1 MATGKLGP
9 FMAQDL
15 RAQGRSWSRVAFS
28 GSSWRIA
35 VLVAAAAIGVASQAE
50 ATIYWP
56 QSDGGFSQP
65 APESIAPAR
74 KRKVR
79 HHSEDRSEG
88 RSHRA
93 RRGQQKEI
101 EAKQS
106 KDVVAKPHGPLLIA
120 ISINKQNM
128 RIYDANGFFAETPI
142 STGMR
147 GHPTPMGVFS
157 VIAKEKLHHS
167 NIYSGAP
174 MPYMQ
179 RITWS
184 GIAIHAG
191 VLPGYPASHGCI
203 RMPPAFALKMYGWTT
218 MGARVVIT
226 PDEMVPSSFSHPLL
240 VAQKIVPQPLAAD
253 EPKADAAPAAK
264 ADRASN
270 LVTTKPA
277 ASEANLELRSTVG
290 HGDGSKSLTEAVLN
304 PTPLRDQ
311 TRTADASASP
321 TTKSPVTMSDATAS
335 GDHLRAREQPAART
349 DAARADSAPSTT
361 ENAVAVKS
369 GEASNADAVS
379 RVAKSEPAKSEAES
393 ATAERAEIAS
403 ANDKAVDAKSSDAK
417 SYDAK
422 SLDTKSSDAASA
434 EIKSADTDK
443 AGNKPDQTGVAV
455 PASDD
460 SAKTGTAAR
469 ESMKAAA
476 TVAEAK
482 ADDVKIAATKV
493 DAPKPAAKPD
503 DSVKAASNITSV
515 PDQKKDQ
522 GRLPDTDKAPG
533 AKPDAPKR
541 TGQIAVFVSRK
552 DSKLYVRQN
561 FAPLFDVPVTIAP
574 SDRPLGTHVF
584 TAEVDKADTN
594 VLRWSVVSLPMP
606 TRNAERRDDDER
618 ASRRRKVAAAAEVR
632 ALAPEPDSPAEALD
646 RLTIPANVRARITEA
661 LSTGSSIIVSDQ
673 GITGGETGEGTDFIV
688 SLR

>member
-1 MATGKLGP
+1 
-9 FMAQDL
+9 
-15 RAQGRSWSRVAFS
+15 
-28 GSSWRIA
+28 
-35 VLVAAAAIGVASQAE
+35 
-50 ATIYWP
+50 
-56 QSDGGFSQP
+56 
-65 APESIAPAR
+65 
-74 KRKVR
+74 
-79 HHSEDRSEG
+79 
-88 RSHRA
+88 
-93 RRGQQKEI
+93 
-101 EAKQS
+101 
-106 KDVVAKPHGPLLIA
+106 
-120 ISINKQNM
+120 M
-128 RIYDANGFFAETPI
+128 RIYDANGFFAETPV

-191 VLPGYPASHGCI
+191 VLPGHPASHGCI

-226 PDEMVPSSFSHPLL
+226 PDEMAPSSFSHPLL

-253 EPKADAAPAAK
+253 EPKTDAGPAAK
-264 ADRASN
+264 ADKASN

-277 ASEANLELRSTVG
+277 ASGASLELRSTVG
-290 HGDGSKSLTEAVLN
+290 HGDGPKSLAEAVLS

-311 TRTADASASP
+311 TRTADASVSP

-335 GDHLRAREQPAART
+335 GDHLPAREHAV
-349 DAARADSAPSTT
+349 ARADSARANSAPSTS

-369 GEASNADAVS
+369 GEASNA
-379 RVAKSEPAKSEAES
+379 EAES

-403 ANDKAVDAKSSDAK
+403 ADDKAVDVKSSDAK
-417 SYDAK
+417 S
-422 SLDTKSSDAASA
+422 SQAAS
-434 EIKSADTDK
+434 
-443 AGNKPDQTGVAV
+443 GVAV
-455 PASDD
+455 EASDD
-460 SAKTGTAAR
+460 AAKTEAAAR
-469 ESMKAAA
+469 ESVKAEA

-482 ADDVKIAATKV
+482 ADDVKTAATKV
-493 DAPKPAAKPD
+493 DAPKPAAKPE
-503 DSVKAASNITSV
+503 DSVKAATDVTSV
-515 PDQKKDQ
+515 ADQKKDQ
-522 GRLPDTDKAPG
+522 GRLPGADRAPG
-533 AKPDAPKR
+533 AKPDPPKR

-561 FAPLFDVPVTIAP
+561 FAPLFDVPVTIAA

-584 TAEVDKADTN
+584 TAEVDKRDTN

-618 ASRRRKVAAAAEVR
+618 ASRRRKVAAAAEVK

-646 RLTIPANVRARITEA
+646 RLTIPADAKARIVEA

-673 GITGGETGEGTDFIV
+673 GIAGGETGEGTDFIV